1 MDSKVVLKE
10 KNPHDKANILS
21 KILLCWSLP
30 LFKGGY
36 KQGLTVDDLFQARSG
51 DHSGR
56 LGDRLEEAWL
66 REKEKCK
73 NTKDRPSL
81 TKAILSCFWVE
92 YMMCGL
98 LVGLLYI
105 VLWPMMPYSLSLF
118 IEYFAEERTPETY
131 RNAHIYNFI
140 LNFLTI
146 TTALMLH
153 HVTLSQSCVGMRVR
167 IAACSILYRK
177 ILRLNRIGLSKTEPG
192 QVINLMSNDV
202 NRFDQAALYLHYIW
216 MMPFVV
222 PVVSYL
228 VWQHIGYAT
237 LAALAVVAVQSVLV
251 QAYLSKRQGALR
263 GKIARR
269 TDQRVKVMSELVNGV
284 QVIKMYAWEKPFEKL
299 VDKLRKWEVKFIL
312 RTSGEIRS
320 GITFSLVQ
328 YYNLMQLACN
338 IYFPLALAMAAE
350 SRVSI
355 RRLEDFLLLE
365 ELDKEEIKMVGIA
378 PNISNGTEK
387 DNANS
392 KFKPSTL
399 VLSNLSASWQPN
411 PIVHT
416 LRNISLTA
424 HPGEFV
430 GVAGLVGSGKST
442 LLQVILGELPP
453 AQGSINIGGA
463 RIAYASQEPWLFV
476 ASVKQNILFGL
487 PYDKLRY
494 KKTSLDLISVFY
506 QSGLSL
512 GAKTFFFSY
521 RTSYEQSTLKAGGT
535 TKYILWLTI
544 RRLPT
549 LISYDEDEDV
559 IS

>member
-30 LFKGGY
+30 LFKRGY

-98 LVGLLYI
+98 LVGLLFI
-105 VLWPMMPYSLSLF
+105 VLWPMIPYSLALF
-118 IEYFAEERTPETY
+118 IEYFAGERTPETY

-146 TTALMLH
+146 TTALMFN
-153 HVTLSQSCVGMRVR
+153 HVALSQGCVGMRVR

-312 RTSGEIRS
+312 RTSYIKGFSVALSVFTERFILFAAVVTFVCLGGGIRA

-328 YYNLMQLACN
+328 YYNLIQLACN
-338 IYFPLALAMAAE
+338 IFFPLALAMAAE

-453 AQGSINIGGA
+453 AQGTINIGGA

-494 KKTSLDLISVFY
+494 KKVRLSDVSLCF
-506 QSGLSL
+506 
-512 GAKTFFFSY
+512 
-521 RTSYEQSTLKAGGT
+521 
-535 TKYILWLTI
+535 
-544 RRLPT
+544 
-549 LISYDEDEDV
+549 
-559 IS
+559 

>member
-1 MDSKVVLKE
+1 
-10 KNPHDKANILS
+10 
-21 KILLCWSLP
+21 
-30 LFKGGY
+30 
-36 KQGLTVDDLFQARSG
+36 
-51 DHSGR
+51 
-56 LGDRLEEAWL
+56 
-66 REKEKCK
+66 
-73 NTKDRPSL
+73 
-81 TKAILSCFWVE
+81 
-92 YMMCGL
+92 MCGL
-98 LVGLLYI
+98 LVGLLFI
-105 VLWPMMPYSLSLF
+105 VVWPVIPYVLALF
-118 IEYFAEERTPETY
+118 IEYFAGVKTPETY
-131 RNAHIYNFI
+131 RNAHIYNFL
-140 LNFLTI
+140 LNVLTI
-146 TTALMLH
+146 TSALMLS

-216 MMPFVV
+216 MMPIVV

-237 LAALAVVAVQSVLV
+237 LAALAVIAVQSVLV
-251 QAYLSKRQGALR
+251 QAYLSKRQGAFR

-312 RTSGEIRS
+312 RTSYIKGFSVALSVFTERFILFAAVVTFVFLGGEIRS
-320 GITFSLVQ
+320 GITFSLLQ

-338 IYFPLALAMAAE
+338 IYFPMALAMGAE
-350 SRVSI
+350 SKVSI
-355 RRLEDFLLLE
+355 RRLEEFLLLE
-365 ELDKEEIKMVGIA
+365 ELDKEEIKMVKSA
-378 PNISNGTEK
+378 PNIISNGTEK

-453 AQGSINIGGA
+453 AQGTINIGGA

-476 ASVKQNILFGL
+476 ASIKQNILFGL

-494 KKTSLDLISVFY
+494 KKLYSKEFVKGI
-506 QSGLSL
+506 
-512 GAKTFFFSY
+512 
-521 RTSYEQSTLKAGGT
+521 
-535 TKYILWLTI
+535 
-544 RRLPT
+544 
-549 LISYDEDEDV
+549 
-559 IS
+559 